1 MTTMRMLLFAAGLVI
16 MNSWAGAAR
25 AEILHAYIL
34 VESQNLDQD
43 AVVQGLGGH
52 LGMCKYVVVG
62 SINTETI
69 GVTHTIIRL
78 DCEGQE
84 DLNALITHAGTGIE
98 GVTRASVLEAFR
110 QK

>member
-1 MTTMRMLLFAAGLVI
+1 MSRNKTLLATFAFLA
-16 MNSWAGAAR
+16 MNSWVDAAR

-43 AVVQGLGGH
+43 AVVQGLGGN

-78 DCEGQE
+78 DCEGQ
-84 DLNALITHAGTGIE
+84 DSLNALIAHAGTGIA

>member
-1 MTTMRMLLFAAGLVI
+1 MPTIRTLLFAVGLVT
-16 MNSWAGAAR
+16 MNTWVGAAR

-34 VESQNLDQD
+34 VESQNLDED
-43 AVVQGLGGH
+43 AVVQGLGGK

-62 SINTETI
+62 SVSTETI
-69 GVTHTIIRL
+69 GVSHTIIRL
-78 DCEGQE
+78 DCGDQ
-84 DLNALITHAGTGIE
+84 DSLNALITHAGSGIE